1 MEIDMYAFKVNKIKY
16 YLIYIIYRF
25 GGLLLGKL
33 LEINTSKR
41 YTADKVL
48 KHPWLTRNPND
59 EIPKTYLETMKIRTL
74 KNKMIEV
81 MNKLMKKYIR

>member
-1 MEIDMYAFKVNKIKY
+1 MYAFKVNKIKY

-81 MNKLMKKYIR
+81 MNKLMKKIYKIK